1 MDNQT
6 FSFTQ
11 NGTNLLLS
19 GFLNGEGM
27 QKIENSVEPGNVYVL
42 DFDNVTGINFAALR
56 GLLRCREAGK
66 RFLIINVSDAVAEKF
81 EDTGVS
87 SLISIC
93 RKAKPLDMS
102 QYVEFGA
109 SFLSKAYNSKDG
121 DAMIKVY
128 GTRVPKVITAQ
139 EKAVAK
145 AVLLFG
151 LPTPLVG
158 TLYEDDGHSALEF
171 ERIEGKRSFSRIVY
185 DEPERLEEMSV
196 RFARMCKK
204 LHSTPCDTNM
214 FNNRKTFY
222 RNAVNSCKE
231 LSESERAVANAFL
244 DNIPDATTC
253 LHGDMQLSNI
263 INNGVEDMWID
274 LGEFGYGYYMLD
286 IPKGQYPFLTAVK
299 DYGANYL
306 EYWCQNI
313 SLQADMSLNVSFD
326 KLEIYGLHVF
336 SVKGAGNSLMVYFRP
351 MSLPKFQQGMQDIAP
366 DDIVIKATI
375 DNQEMRVINTN
386 MVKEFAGG
394 RELTAYL
401 IQVETN
407 ESNIPWH
414 KFDLKITDA
423 DNHYGAATIYK
434 NEVNS

>member
-19 GFLNGEGM
+19 GFLNGDGM

-66 RFLIINVSDAVAEKF
+66 RFLVINVSDAVAEKF

-128 GTRVPKVITAQ
+128 GTRVPKVIAAR

-158 TLYEDDGHSALEF
+158 TLYEDEGHSALDF

-185 DEPERLEEMSV
+185 EEPERLEEMSV

-222 RNAVNSCKE
+222 RNAVNACKE
-231 LSESERAVANAFL
+231 LSDSERAVANAFL
-244 DNIPDATTC
+244 DSIPDATTC
-253 LHGDMQLSNI
+253 LHGDMQMSNVI
-263 INNGVEDMWID
+263 TTGKEDMWID
-274 LGEFGYGYYMLD
+274 LSDFGYGYPMLD
-286 IPKGQYPFLTAVK
+286 LGMWYFLAILNTEQRSI
-299 DYGANYL
+299 DLFHLGL
-306 EYWCQNI
+306 
-313 SLQADMSLNVSFD
+313 ADMHRIWDTFAKEYFGVSTA
-326 KLEIYGLHVF
+326 E
-336 SVKGAGNSLMVYFRP
+336 
-351 MSLPKFQQGMQDIAP
+351 
-366 DDIVIKATI
+366 
-375 DNQEMRVINTN
+375 
-386 MVKEFAGG
+386 
-394 RELTAYL
+394 EL
-401 IQVETN
+401 
-407 ESNIPWH
+407 
-414 KFDLKITDA
+414 D
-423 DNHYGAATIYK
+423 
-434 NEVNS
+434 EVNRKVEPFAALHMLYLGSTYGFEPGMMDYIRAKLF